1 MRAALLLSTVRSQGE
16 AEGGLL
22 EGPCWSGD
30 KYQVR
35 GDEEAE

>member
-1 MRAALLLSTVRSQGE
+1 MLHSYCRSQGE

-22 EGPCWSGD
+22 EGPYWSGH